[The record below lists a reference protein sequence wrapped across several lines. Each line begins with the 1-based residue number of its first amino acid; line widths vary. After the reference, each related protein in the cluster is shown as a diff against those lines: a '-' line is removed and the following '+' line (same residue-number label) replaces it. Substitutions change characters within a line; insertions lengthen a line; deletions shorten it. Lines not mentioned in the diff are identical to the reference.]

1 MLMKR
6 DDDRQLPDEVEGYL
20 KREFSAEQRR
30 EAASSGAAMKDGS
43 FPIKNS
49 SDLHNAMQAI
59 GRAKNP
65 GATKAHIRRRA
76 RALGLSSELSDAFKG
91 SRFAEFIESLF
102 TVNPVGEPV
111 VSEIVTEA
119 TESLAE
125 SVKSIID
132 DGAEDKDAM
141 LAKTFTQFHSHLETE
156 LGKSLSGDRASAVK
170 QPAAKENP
178 MTAALLK
185 ALGLTEDTSEE
196 NALKAIAEI
205 LANQKRGRKKEENGN
220 GNGNGKPRD
229 EEEEEDEEETEKAF
243 KALPESV
250 RKRLAEGKTALEE
263 VNKLRKQRELDD
275 LRKRAVAMGLPE
287 DMGEVIQKAFDH
299 DNAAIE
305 KLLDVTKTSIA
316 QAKSAGL
323 LSERGYTGG
332 HRVAGNTAYEQIK
345 ALAAELRKTHP
356 DMSEAQAFTKV
367 YADPAHRDLVIQDAQ
382 ESGRA

>member
-1 MLMKR
+1 MPNILRRLKINEVSSVDRGAGKGVKIMLMKR

-205 LANQKRGRKKEENGN
+205 LATRSAAEKKKKTATVTAKANRAMKRKKKTKR
-220 GNGNGKPRD
+220 KP
-229 EEEEEDEEETEKAF
+229 K
-243 KALPESV
+243 KPS
-250 RKRLAEGKTALEE
+250 KRCRNPFASG
-263 VNKLRKQRELDD
+263 LRKAR
-275 LRKRAVAMGLPE
+275 LRSKRS
-287 DMGEVIQKAFDH
+287 
-299 DNAAIE
+299 
-305 KLLDVTKTSIA
+305 TSCASSVSLMI
-316 QAKSAGL
+316 
-323 LSERGYTGG
+323 
-332 HRVAGNTAYEQIK
+332 
-345 ALAAELRKTHP
+345 
-356 DMSEAQAFTKV
+356 
-367 YADPAHRDLVIQDAQ
+367 
-382 ESGRA
+382 